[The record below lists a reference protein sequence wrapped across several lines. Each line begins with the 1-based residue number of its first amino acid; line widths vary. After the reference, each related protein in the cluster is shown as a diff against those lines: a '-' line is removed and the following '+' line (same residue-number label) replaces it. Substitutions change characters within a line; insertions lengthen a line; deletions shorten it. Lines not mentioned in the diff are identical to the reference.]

1 MSSQWSRAGSGR
13 RGLRRPVFTLDHP
26 DLDLDLLVLPT
37 EDGHEWDGLLYMPRR
52 GDPARRRI
60 AVVVVHGSVGNYISG
75 IPRRV
80 SMGLAQD
87 GFTVLSVNT
96 RMANYGAFFGGGLLH
111 LTPLDLDAAM
121 GALRRRG
128 FDRVVL
134 LGFSM
139 GATVVTH
146 YQALRRPPEVI
157 GLCTLAH
164 PASLVNSLRRRWERF
179 DADPGYLDVLRAARA
194 ALGRVPGLDAA
205 ADRGDEIF
213 VVRRAAGPTD
223 DPSDCEIWT
232 YRTWWF
238 SRGPAVEHLMS
249 RARIEHVG
257 VPVLFVQA
265 GDDLM
270 IDSEEGHML
279 ARFALKGG
287 SPRADVVTLPGANH
301 VFRGHEAAAIDA
313 CSVWLEDLAA
323 AVPA

>member
-1 MSSQWSRAGSGR
+1 MTSRWQRSAARG
-13 RGLRRPVFTLDHP
+13 GLRRPVFTLHHP

-37 EDGHEWDGLLYMPRR
+37 EDGHEWDGLLYVPRR

-75 IPRRV
+75 IPRRM

-87 GFTVLSVNT
+87 GFSVLSINT

-121 GALRRRG
+121 NALRRRG
-128 FDRVVL
+128 YDRVVL

-139 GATVVTH
+139 GSTVVTH

-179 DADPGYLDVLRAARA
+179 GAEPGYLEVLRRARA
-194 ALGRVPGLDAA
+194 ALGRVPDPNAHG
-205 ADRGDEIF
+205 DRGDEIF

-223 DPSDCEIWT
+223 DPSHCEIWT
-232 YRTWWF
+232 HRTWWF

-249 RARIEHVG
+249 RNRIEHVG

-270 IDSEEGHML
+270 IDPEEGHML
-279 ARFALKGG
+279 ARFARKGG
-287 SPRADVVTLPGANH
+287 CPSAEVVMVPGADH
-301 VFRGHEAAAIDA
+301 VFRGHEAAAVDA
-313 CSVWLEDLAA
+313 CSAWLEGLAA
-323 AVPA
+323 A

>member
-1 MSSQWSRAGSGR
+1 MTMRWQRAAR

-37 EDGHEWDGLLYMPRR
+37 EDGHEWDGLLYVPRR
-52 GDPARRRI
+52 GDPARRHI

-87 GFTVLSVNT
+87 GFSVLAVNT

-121 GALRRRG
+121 NALRRRG
-128 FDRVVL
+128 YDRVVL

-139 GATVVTH
+139 GSTVVTH

-179 DADPGYLDVLRAARA
+179 GAEPGYMEVLRRARE
-194 ALGRVPGLDAA
+194 ALGPVPDPSARGD
-205 ADRGDEIF
+205 DGDEIF
-213 VVRRAAGPTD
+213 VVRRAAGPTN
-223 DPSDCEIWT
+223 DPSHCEIWT

-249 RARIEHVG
+249 RSRIEHAG
-257 VPVLFVQA
+257 VPVLLVQA

-270 IDSEEGHML
+270 IDPEEGHML

-287 SPRADVVTLPGANH
+287 CPRADVVMVPGADH
-301 VFRGHEAAAIDA
+301 VFRGHEDVIVDA
-313 CSVWLEDLAA
+313 CTEWLERLAA
-323 AVPA
+323 A

>member
-1 MSSQWSRAGSGR
+1 MSSQWPRAAAR
-13 RGLRRPVFTLDHP
+13 RGLRRPAFKLDHP

-37 EDGHEWDGLLYMPRR
+37 EDGHEWDALLYVPRR
-52 GDPARRRI
+52 GDPTRRRI
-60 AVVVVHGSVGNYISG
+60 AVIVVHGSVGNYISG

-87 GFTVLSVNT
+87 GFTVLAVNT

-121 GALRRRG
+121 SALRRRG
-128 FDRVVL
+128 YDRIVL

-157 GLCTLAH
+157 GVCTLAH
-164 PASLVNSLRRRWERF
+164 PASLVNSLRRRWERYG
-179 DADPGYLDVLRAARA
+179 AEPGYLEVLRRARA
-194 ALGRVPGLDAA
+194 ALGPVPDIDARG
-205 ADRGDEIF
+205 DRGDEIF

-223 DPSDCEIWT
+223 DPSHCEIWT
-232 YRTWWF
+232 HRTWWF

-249 RARIEHVG
+249 RSRIELVG

-265 GDDLM
+265 GNDVM
-270 IDSEEGHML
+270 VAPGEGHML

-287 SPRADVVTLPGANH
+287 APRADVVMIPGADH
-301 VFRGHEAAAIDA
+301 VFRGHEPALIDA
-313 CSVWLEDLAA
+313 CSEWLAGLAA
-323 AVPA
+323 TLPG

>member
-1 MSSQWSRAGSGR
+1 VSTRRPGAGPL
-13 RGLRRPVFTLDHP
+13 RGLRRPVFALDHP
-26 DLDLDLLVLPT
+26 DLDLDLLTLPT
-37 EDGHEWDGLLYMPRR
+37 ADGHEWDGLLYLPRG

-87 GFTVLSVNT
+87 GFTVLSINT

-121 GALRRRG
+121 TSLRRRG
-128 FDRVVL
+128 YDRIVL

-146 YQALRRPPEVI
+146 YHALRRPPEVI

-164 PASLVNSLRRRWERF
+164 PASLVNSLRRRWAEF
-179 DADPGYLDVLRAARA
+179 DSDPGYPEVLQNARR
-194 ALGRVPGLDAA
+194 ALGRVPDAA
-205 ADRGDEIF
+205 ARVDRGDEIF

-238 SRGPAVEHLMS
+238 SRSPAMEYLMS
-249 RARIEHVG
+249 RSRIEHAG

-270 IDSEEGHML
+270 IDPEEGPML

-287 SPRADVVTLPGANH
+287 CPRADVVMLPGANH
-301 VFRGHEAAAIDA
+301 VFRGHEPALLDA
-313 CSVWLEDLAA
+313 CSEWLGDLAA
-323 AVPA
+323 EVA